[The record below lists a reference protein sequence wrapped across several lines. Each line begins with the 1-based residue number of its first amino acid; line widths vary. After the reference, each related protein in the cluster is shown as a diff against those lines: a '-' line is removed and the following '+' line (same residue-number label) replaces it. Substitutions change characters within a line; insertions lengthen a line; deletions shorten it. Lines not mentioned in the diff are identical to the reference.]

1 MRSFIVDHLEEILCD
16 WEAFAGTLSPAAD
29 TMDVAALR
37 DHAKQMLETIAR
49 DIQTSQSSQEQDLK
63 SKGLAAHQD
72 AHSAA
77 AAHGALRQQ
86 VGFDLN
92 QLVAEFRALRA
103 SVLRIWLSKKAY
115 GDEPTAYEIA
125 RFNEAID
132 QALGESVTTYSQ
144 ELARSRDTFIGILG
158 HDLRTPLGAMRGA
171 VEVLAK
177 SPKEESR
184 QAAYAAANRSVAAM
198 TTMIEDLLDYT
209 RTRLGKGIPISPQP
223 HDLAEVCGECV
234 AQMRLAHPQ
243 ASIEFSCAERMQA
256 TFDRD
261 RMRQVITNLL
271 GNAVEHAAPG
281 SKVFLRATVEGDAA
295 RLEVTNRGPTIP
307 QQHLQT
313 IFEPL
318 VQLEPDGASPLRST
332 NLGLGLFIVRQI
344 VLAHGGAVTATS
356 SDDAGT
362 TFAVRL
368 PNKRE
373 AVPA

>member
-1 MRSFIVDHLEEILCD
+1 
-16 WEAFAGTLSPAAD
+16 
-29 TMDVAALR
+29 
-37 DHAKQMLETIAR
+37 
-49 DIQTSQSSQEQDLK
+49 
-63 SKGLAAHQD
+63 
-72 AHSAA
+72 
-77 AAHGALRQQ
+77 
-86 VGFDLN
+86 
-92 QLVAEFRALRA
+92 
-103 SVLRIWLSKKAY
+103 
-115 GDEPTAYEIA
+115 
-125 RFNEAID
+125 
-132 QALGESVTTYSQ
+132 
-144 ELARSRDTFIGILG
+144 
-158 HDLRTPLGAMRGA
+158 
-171 VEVLAK
+171 
-177 SPKEESR
+177 
-184 QAAYAAANRSVAAM
+184 
-198 TTMIEDLLDYT
+198 
-209 RTRLGKGIPISPQP
+209 
-223 HDLAEVCGECV
+223 
-234 AQMRLAHPQ
+234 
-243 ASIEFSCAERMQA
+243 MQA